1 MKAQIFDLFR
11 QVMQLCTPNYAL
23 LDLVLPHLEEEDPKK
38 TAKFREVLFHRLEHF
53 LSEQL

>member
-38 TAKFREVLFHRLEHF
+38 TAKFREVLFHIPVQF
-53 LSEQL
+53 LFQL